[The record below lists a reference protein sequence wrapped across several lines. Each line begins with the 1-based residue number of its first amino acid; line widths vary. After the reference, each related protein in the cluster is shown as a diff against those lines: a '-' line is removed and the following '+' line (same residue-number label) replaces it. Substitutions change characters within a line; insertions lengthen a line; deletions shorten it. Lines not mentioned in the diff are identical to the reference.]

1 MVGDRGDGLKKL
13 TQLIVSMF
21 KGNIRDNLRSFTY
34 LYSKFPKETEINS
47 FL

>member
-21 KGNIRDNLRSFTY
+21 KGNIKD
-34 LYSKFPKETEINS
+34 
-47 FL
+47 